1 MALVVVVIWGL
12 VGMDLVVVVIR
23 GLVGMV
29 VVVAVMAEVALV
41 VMSVGKFEPLVMD
54 EPEVLALVKM
64 EPLVI
69 DEPEMLALVKMEQL
83 VMPEVPDQPVRYLV
97 YAIEWWY
104 QHILQ
109 GNSFHLPW
117 GNLSHYPHSLIL
129 RVALL
134 VHMHIRWGSVFP
146 QINP

>member
-1 MALVVVVIWGL
+1 MEMALVVVVVIWEP
-12 VGMDLVVVVIR
+12 VGMALVVVVIR
-23 GLVGMV
+23 GLVGMDLV
-29 VVVAVMAEVALV
+29 LAVMAEVALV
-41 VMSVGKFEPLVMD
+41 VMSVGKFEPLAMD
-54 EPEVLALVKM
+54 EPEV
-64 EPLVI
+64 
-69 DEPEMLALVKMEQL
+69 LALVKMEQL
-83 VMPEVPDQPVRYLV
+83 VMPEVPDQLVRYLV

-109 GNSFHLPW
+109 GNSFRLQW

-134 VHMHIRWGSVFP
+134 VRMHIRLGLVFP